1 MSSLVHVVVEH
12 LGLAQDGRLAEDAG
26 VEVPDGDLVA
36 VGGAT
41 AVARRDAVR
50 LDLRPVGRKLIGQF
64 GSVQLRNKMRL
75 DFVL

>member
-36 VGGAT
+36 VGGAP
-41 AVARRDAVR
+41 AVTRRDTVR
-50 LDLRPVGRKLIGQF
+50 LDLRPVG
-64 GSVQLRNKMRL
+64 QLRDRMRL
-75 DFVL
+75 DLHRFSSARK

>member
-36 VGGAT
+36 VGGAP
-41 AVARRDAVR
+41 AVTGRDAVR
-50 LDLRPVGRKLIGQF
+50 LDLRPVERELIAGQF
-64 GSVQLRNKMRL
+64 GSVMGNKFR
-75 DFVL
+75 